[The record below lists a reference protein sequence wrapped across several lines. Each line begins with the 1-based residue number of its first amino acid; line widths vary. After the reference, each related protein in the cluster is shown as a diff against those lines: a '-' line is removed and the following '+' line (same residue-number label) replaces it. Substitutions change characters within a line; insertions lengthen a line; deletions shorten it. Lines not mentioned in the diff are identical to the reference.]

1 MYIPSVY
8 QSEEYKRALEA
19 GGKNL
24 IHISDQLFAIEREIK
39 LPVLGVQ
46 KILEARGFPSREE
59 LKKFWVSQGLGV
71 SQVRAVVD
79 AFVAKVWGEVIA
91 DGIVTSDEKGRLRAV
106 VYGLKLPVDILPAPI
121 RDALA

>member
-1 MYIPSVY
+1 M
-8 QSEEYKRALEA
+8 SETWNE
-19 GGKNL
+19 GQQNL
-24 IHISDQLFAIEREIK
+24 AQLIDRIFED
-39 LPVLGVQ
+39 GVVDAD
-46 KILEARGFPSREE
+46 EREE